1 MTSTGHITLGEIAS
15 TIQASTNAPE
25 LAIGGITLDSNDV
38 QPGDLFVALAGSA
51 RHGIEFVENALSR
64 GAAGVWTDSATAD
77 RVGQNVPTLISDNI
91 RADLGQVAA
100 DVYGNPTR
108 SLDLVGITGTQGK
121 TTTTFLA
128 QAAARGAGVIPA
140 IIGTVGT
147 TINGVP
153 VASQLTTPEAPAL
166 QALFAKMVAQK
177 VQMCAMEV
185 SSHAL
190 IQGRV
195 AGAEFDV
202 AVFLNLGRDHL
213 DFHGDVDQY
222 FQAKA
227 KLFAPDLSK
236 RGLISIDDEYGQQL
250 AKSTKIELATM
261 STKGNV
267 ADWMAVNI
275 RAHRLGSRAE
285 IIAPD
290 RTSYELEVPLVGAF
304 NVANA
309 LAAVASLSYFGYD
322 IEQLCK
328 GIGEAGGI
336 PGRMER
342 IDAGQEFLVVVD
354 YAHKPDAVQAAL
366 HALRPVTTG
375 KLIIVLGA
383 GGDRDRGKRPMM
395 GEIAARDADV
405 FIVTDDNP
413 RTEDPD
419 TIRAAL
425 ISGAYGGPAEILE
438 IPDRRQAIERALA
451 MAQEGDT
458 VIVAG
463 KGHEKGQEV
472 NGKVFE
478 FDDAEVVRR
487 WLKEQL

>member
-1 MTSTGHITLGEIAS
+1 MTNTGQITLGEIAS
-15 TIQASTNAPE
+15 NIHATTNVPP
-25 LAIGGITLDSNDV
+25 LAIGGITLDSNEV
-38 QPGDLFVALAGSA
+38 QPGVLFVALAGSTH
-51 RHGIEFVENALSR
+51 HGIEFVENALSR
-64 GAAGVWTDSATAD
+64 GAAGVWTDTATAD
-77 RVGQNVPTLISDNI
+77 RVPQNVPKLISDNI
-91 RADLGQVAA
+91 RADLGRVAA
-100 DVYGNPTR
+100 DIYGNPTR

-121 TTTTFLA
+121 TTATFLA
-128 QAAARGAGVIPA
+128 EAAARGAGVIPA

-153 VASQLTTPEAPAL
+153 EASQLTTPEAPAL
-166 QALFAKMVAQK
+166 QALFAKMVAK
-177 VQMCAMEV
+177 NVQLCAMEV

-195 AGAEFDV
+195 KGAEFDV

-227 KLFAPDLSK
+227 KLFESDLSK
-236 RGLISIDDEYGQQL
+236 RGLISIDDEFGQRL
-250 AKSTKIELATM
+250 ANSTKIEKATL
-261 STKGNV
+261 SAKGHV

-275 RAHRLGSRAE
+275 RPHRLGSRAE
-285 IIAPD
+285 IITPD
-290 RTSYELEVPLVGAF
+290 RVSYELEVPLVGAF

-322 IEQLCK
+322 IEQLCE
-328 GIGEAGGI
+328 GIAGAGGI

-342 IDAGQEFLVVVD
+342 IDVGQDFLVVVD

-395 GEIAARDADV
+395 GEMAANEADV
-405 FIVTDDNP
+405 LVVTDDNP
-413 RTEDPD
+413 RTEDPA

-425 ISGAYGGPAEILE
+425 ISGARGGSAEIVE

-458 VIVAG
+458 IIVAG

-472 NGKVFE
+472 NGEVFD
-478 FDDAEVVRR
+478 FDDAEVVRE
-487 WLKEQL
+487 WLGARR